1 MGEHVHINTELKVIY
16 YPDTKAQLTRED
28 IVMIFGEPEAVD
40 RCMEFS
46 ASLQKLRL
54 TYEEVAVLKAI
65 IITFRGTL
73 IKACSMCVLYII
85 RTLFCRAM
93 FMYDTDLSMLSVSLC
108 VFFVMSELFLNL
120 TSDECM

>member
-85 RTLFCRAM
+85 RTLFCIGM
-93 FMYDTDLSMLSVSLC
+93 FIILI
-108 VFFVMSELFLNL
+108 
-120 TSDECM
+120 